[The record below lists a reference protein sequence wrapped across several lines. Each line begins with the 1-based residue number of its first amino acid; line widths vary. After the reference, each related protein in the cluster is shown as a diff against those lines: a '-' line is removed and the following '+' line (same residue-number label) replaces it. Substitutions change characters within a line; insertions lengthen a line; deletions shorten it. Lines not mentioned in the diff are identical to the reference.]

1 MGQRSKSSHLLVMM
15 NPKDRHPAPHP
26 QGAFSGTA
34 GKEVNTASLCRIGQE
49 TVQEIVSKT
58 QEVFGLLKTWQLPN
72 GVNPNIHQER
82 QTKLQDLVR
91 QMEVLFRK
99 LRLIY
104 EKCHESTAGLQ
115 HSNIEALVPYV
126 EHLEG
131 KHEDSESDSVRYV
144 NEERRDVVEKV
155 KQKNQQ
161 LKVLMDQLRELIWDV
176 NAMMVANSARSAV
189 R

>member
-1 MGQRSKSSHLLVMM
+1 MADSRDAARFLARFEILKGQRSKSSFSLRRALSREVMM

-91 QMEVLFRK
+91 QME
-99 LRLIY
+99 
-104 EKCHESTAGLQ
+104 
-115 HSNIEALVPYV
+115 
-126 EHLEG
+126 
-131 KHEDSESDSVRYV
+131 
-144 NEERRDVVEKV
+144 KV

>member
-1 MGQRSKSSHLLVMM
+1 M
-15 NPKDRHPAPHP
+15 NPKDRLPAPHP
-26 QGAFSGTA
+26 HPQQTFSGTA

-72 GVNPNIHQER
+72 GVNPNIQVHQER

-131 KHEDSESDSVRYV
+131 KHDDSESDSVRYV
-144 NEERRDVVEKV
+144 NEERREVVEKV